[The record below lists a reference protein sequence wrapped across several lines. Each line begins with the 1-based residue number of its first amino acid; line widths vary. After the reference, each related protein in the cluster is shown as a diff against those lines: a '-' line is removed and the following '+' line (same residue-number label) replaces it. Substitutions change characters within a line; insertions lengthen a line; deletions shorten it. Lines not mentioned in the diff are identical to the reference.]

1 MKIDA
6 TNKYDVIDIVSNISS
21 QVTDNKGNDA
31 NESLFSVILENT
43 LKLKDAHGFAGKS
56 GNKWQIFTAF
66 IDF

>member
-43 LKLKDAHGFAGKS
+43 LKLKDAHGCRK
-56 GNKWQIFTAF
+56 KWQQVANLYRFH
-66 IDF
+66 